1 MCGRGA
7 LQTIAEWFYTFTGGG
22 VNDWAQVVVLVGRPF
37 CLCWLNKDACRWWF
51 GGGCWQY
58 RTWMVSLF
66 CIPCRIFRVM
76 FRQLCHYINYLPRYV
91 RTSELHSAVPSH
103 SINQGRPHT
112 PTTPHTA
119 QWQRNIVKNLY
130 DYGDMRRGICIC
142 TLPGCSVGHKEG
154 VRRNWAR
161 QASKQASEQECDV
174 PKNCP
179 EEVCRIPLPLI

>member
-76 FRQLCHYINYLPRYV
+76 FRQLCYYINYLPRYV

-112 PTTPHTA
+112 AATPQHSDSGILLKIYTITGTCDEVSA
-119 QWQRNIVKNLY
+119 FALSPAVVW
-130 DYGDMRRGICIC
+130 DTRRVLGGIE
-142 TLPGCSVGHKEG
+142 HDK
-154 VRRNWAR
+154 
-161 QASKQASEQECDV
+161 QASKRARVWCAKE
-174 PKNCP
+174 
-179 EEVCRIPLPLI
+179 LPGRSVSHPTSSHLG